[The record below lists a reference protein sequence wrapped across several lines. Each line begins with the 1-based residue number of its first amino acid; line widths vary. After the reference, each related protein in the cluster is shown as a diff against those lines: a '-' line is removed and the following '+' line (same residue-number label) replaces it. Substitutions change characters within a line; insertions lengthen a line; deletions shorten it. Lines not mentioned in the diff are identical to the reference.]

1 MYNIQDILD
10 DVYKKFKGNYGS
22 AKTADYIPILK
33 NMDPEIFQISVYP
46 VKNNKWGFPSKEFS
60 VGKFK
65 DDNNNDIMVT
75 IQSVSKVFSLA
86 KALKVRHEKN
96 KKKNNGVTGVDDIN
110 KIIGVE
116 ESFLGFNDINAHTL
130 LNGSQGVPFTIN
142 PYINAG
148 AIAVVSLVTPKG
160 NQSTISQLT
169 KNMAEFSGNL
179 KGKIPISLAT
189 YKSEME
195 WIQTNKKLANKLKSL
210 SEKFYSEKKGNI
222 KKFKYFQDNNETLGI
237 DASLEN
243 YTAICSTL
251 VNSKILSYM
260 TYTLANGGVN
270 INGKRIITCS
280 QNKLILSSMTF
291 GGMYN
296 SSGQWHQKVGIPMK
310 SGVGGAIIAVIP
322 GQMAISV
329 ISPPLDKYGNSEIG
343 GNVILDILNRL
354 KYHTYGNCNNLVIPK
369 LLKKKTKKNKNKN
382 KTNTILILDWR
393 QM

>member
-116 ESFLGFNDINAHTL
+116 ESFLGFNDINAHTH

-142 PYINAG
+142 PYM
-148 AIAVVSLVTPKG
+148 LV
-160 NQSTISQLT
+160 
-169 KNMAEFSGNL
+169 
-179 KGKIPISLAT
+179 
-189 YKSEME
+189 
-195 WIQTNKKLANKLKSL
+195 
-210 SEKFYSEKKGNI
+210 
-222 KKFKYFQDNNETLGI
+222 
-237 DASLEN
+237 
-243 YTAICSTL
+243 
-251 VNSKILSYM
+251 
-260 TYTLANGGVN
+260 
-270 INGKRIITCS
+270 
-280 QNKLILSSMTF
+280 
-291 GGMYN
+291 
-296 SSGQWHQKVGIPMK
+296 
-310 SGVGGAIIAVIP
+310 
-322 GQMAISV
+322 
-329 ISPPLDKYGNSEIG
+329 
-343 GNVILDILNRL
+343 
-354 KYHTYGNCNNLVIPK
+354 
-369 LLKKKTKKNKNKN
+369 LLP
-382 KTNTILILDWR
+382 
-393 QM
+393 